1 MPQPVA
7 VINGIAVYSDKPVSH
22 IVNTRIF
29 FHDGSWCDVKS
40 GHVSNMGNG
49 YINIGAPPLGKGKN
63 EEVKTFGPKEYEADK
78 LLIAKVVGNVTIM
91 PHDKKVISVEIK
103 GPKSLV
109 ELIDVDQGGGLLDIS
124 GSEKSVTF
132 SSSSSQS
139 RSFGN
144 VVIGGITMSQCSF
157 VGSADFS
164 QTEIPELTIKVP
176 KFSPINIF
184 NIFGRTKIGDIE
196 GPLVV
201 ELQGVDDVVA
211 GKVTDADLKL
221 QGAGNI
227 KVNEVNGQTKMQI
240 QGTGNINI
248 KDGQADWLEIHVQG
262 VGNARFNGTAENAR
276 LYVQGVGDI
285 YVREVKNRPR
295 KSVEGLGTIHVGNW

>member
-7 VINGIAVYSDKPVSH
+7 VINGIAVYTNKQVSH

-40 GHVSNMGNG
+40 GDVSNKGPG
-49 YINIGAPPLGKGKN
+49 YIRMGSPNIAEN
-63 EEVKTFGPKEYEADK
+63 DDEEMKVIGPKEYEAEK
-78 LLIAKVVGNVTIM
+78 LLISEVIANVTIM
-91 PHDKKVISVEIK
+91 PHDRQVISVEIK
-103 GPKSLV
+103 GPKLLV
-109 ELIDVDQGGGLLDIS
+109 ERIDIDQGGSLLDIS
-124 GSEKSVTF
+124 GSEKNVSISN
-132 SSSSSQS
+132 SSFQSNVSSN
-139 RSFGN
+139 F
-144 VVIGGITMSQCSF
+144 VIGGITMSQCSF
-157 VGSADFS
+157 VNSADFS
-164 QTEIPELTIKVP
+164 QREIPELTVKVP
-176 KFSPINIF
+176 KFSPVAVF
-184 NIFGRTKIGDIE
+184 NIFGKTEIGDTE

-240 QGTGNINI
+240 QGTGNINV

-285 YVREVKNRPR
+285 YVREVKSRPR
-295 KSVEGLGTIHVGNW
+295 KSVEGVGTIHVGNW